1 LDNLNLTIP
10 QGSTFGITGRTASGK
25 TTLIELLMKIPD
37 VPREKIFINGTD
49 LARISK
55 NNLRKEV
62 IYIPQETTVFSG
74 TIKDNITF
82 MKPDIDQAEIDRVT
96 KITEIYDEI
105 LNFPDGFDTRVGER
119 GLSLSG
125 GQRQRIALA
134 RAILFKPEILIL
146 DDVLSSLD
154 LRTEKLALQNI
165 VSEMSGKTFIAVSSR
180 VPSISGFNKIAVFD
194 SGRLIETGNHAEL
207 MSRQGIYASLYKI
220 QTIQ

>member
-1 LDNLNLTIP
+1 
-10 QGSTFGITGRTASGK
+10 
-25 TTLIELLMKIPD
+25 
-37 VPREKIFINGTD
+37 
-49 LARISK
+49 
-55 NNLRKEV
+55 
-62 IYIPQETTVFSG
+62 
-74 TIKDNITF
+74 

-194 SGRLIETGNHAEL
+194 SGRLVETGNHAEL

>member
-1 LDNLNLTIP
+1 
-10 QGSTFGITGRTASGK
+10 
-25 TTLIELLMKIPD
+25 MKIPD
-37 VPREKIFINGTD
+37 VPQERIFINGTD

-55 NNLRKEV
+55 HNLRKEI

-74 TIKDNITF
+74 TVKDNITF
-82 MKPDIDQAEIDRVT
+82 MKPDIEQAEINRVT
-96 KITEIYDEI
+96 KIAEIYDEI

-165 VSEMSGKTFIAVSSR
+165 VKEMNGKTLIAISNR
-180 VPSISGFNKIAVFD
+180 VPSISGFNQIAVFD
-194 SGRLIETGNHAEL
+194 SGRLVETGDHSQL
-207 MSRQGIYASLYKI
+207 MSNQGIYASLYKI

>member
-1 LDNLNLTIP
+1 
-10 QGSTFGITGRTASGK
+10 
-25 TTLIELLMKIPD
+25 MKIPD

-55 NNLRKEV
+55 NNLRKKV

-180 VPSISGFNKIAVFD
+180 IPSISGFNKIAVFD
-194 SGRLIETGNHAEL
+194 SGRLVETGNHAEL